1 MQLLAPTKATS
12 TFRQQPLL
20 LPSSVYWGIS
30 QLDRFGTLKAAL
42 VLALLSV
49 AACTRDVA
57 VMREVKQQC
66 QARGLDTTSAAYDA
80 CVHEVSEALSVGWD
94 GPAAW
99 ATTISLIHRSDG
111 RLSAK
116 SPWPGNPLARE
127 WWAKHGKK

>member
-1 MQLLAPTKATS
+1 MRVMQLLAPTKATS

-80 CVHEVSEALSVGWD
+80 CVHEVSEALFVGW
-94 GPAAW
+94 
-99 ATTISLIHRSDG
+99 G
-111 RLSAK
+111 RPSGAGDYHF
-116 SPWPGNPLARE
+116 SNPSQ
-127 WWAKHGKK
+127 